1 MHSPMQNTAR
11 GSLRSPG
18 FELLFPSLFFA
29 RPALSF
35 PCDAR
40 GVVELDALSER
51 SRNNYLLARALT
63 GCDYAWPSVRA
74 CTA

>member
-1 MHSPMQNTAR
+1 MNTALHHPDR
-11 GSLRSPG
+11 ESLPPRA
-18 FELLFPSLFFA
+18 FELLFPSLLVT

-40 GVVELDALSER
+40 GVVEIDALSER
-51 SRNNYLLARALT
+51 ARNNYLLARALT

-74 CTA
+74 GAC